1 MDRDRRH
8 RKRKRRGARF
18 KTTNAGAV
26 PRSAEMAVDR
36 WLDLPSGPLGQIFSK
51 LNPID
56 AILVIPL
63 VCKYWGQIFLKQ
75 VFRIQENSTDLDL
88 TRLCST
94 PLYSL
99 FHLSGNENV
108 RAKRL
113 MTVIVGFL
121 HAFAS
126 GSENDAHNSTA
137 ARPTLITD
145 LDTGAALSI
154 HDRHLVYIAQRCP
167 DLRSLLLPCVKNIT
181 RKGISRALQCW
192 SGMEMLMVR
201 GPLNNLPLPVIIEE
215 IGVNCKNLKSI
226 HLTYFKFQRQ
236 SAELIVSNLKSLE
249 RLGLRHVK
257 ISKYA
262 LHSFL
267 SRLKKPML
275 LYLDSCFYT
284 NNEDRGEQACFKIWN
299 IQIGCRIKWRTNICS
314 YKVEELYTSK
324 GLTDLIW
331 KLKN

>member
-18 KTTNAGAV
+18 KTTNEGAV

-51 LNPID
+51 LNPVD

-75 VFRIQENSTDLDL
+75 VFCIQDNTTDLDL
-88 TRLCST
+88 TRLFS
-94 PLYSL
+94 PPFYSL
-99 FHLSGNENV
+99 FHQFGNENV

-126 GSENDAHNSTA
+126 GSENDAHNNTA
-137 ARPTLITD
+137 ARPTLIRD

-181 RKGISRALQCW
+181 HKGISRALQCW
-192 SGMEMLMVR
+192 SGMEMLMVW
-201 GPLNNLPLPVIIEE
+201 GPLNNLPLPVIIKE
-215 IGVNCKNLKSI
+215 IGVNCL
-226 HLTYFKFQRQ
+226 H
-236 SAELIVSNLKSLE
+236 
-249 RLGLRHVK
+249 HVK

-284 NNEDRGEQACFKIWN
+284 NNEDRGEQARFKIWN
-299 IQIGCRIKWRTNICS
+299 IQIGCRIKWRTDICS